1 MKVFFA
7 KIKAVL
13 GDKHGEGYID
23 TAVKMIIAVVIG
35 ALLLGGLYHIFNS
48 VILPGLAGRIQDMF
62 GSLGRGGIYGGG
74 GIIFL

>member
-7 KIKAVL
+7 KIKAAL

-35 ALLLGGLYHIFNS
+35 TLLLGGFYYIFNS
-48 VILPGLAGRIQDMF
+48 LILPGLAGRIQNMF
-62 GSLGRGGIYGGG
+62 GSLDRGGIYGGG